1 MGKFCWVKTI
11 FSLPFHSQ
19 QSPKRQIFTIGIIK
33 CLNFWNF
40 SRKHKSQT
48 VTFAT
53 AQKCIKHCSFQ
64 LVHLL
69 SFADY
74 FVKKISQLRTWY
86 QSFDVRQCRLHK
98 NSCHISNI
106 IKTECYNAIQAW
118 ESVCSPWL
126 ALVWI
131 RVMPGQECQ
140 DYSYRKY
147 WLIISVG
154 AGGVA
159 GSGHILRLRAGAGG
173 VSGWISL
180 SVDRLQ

>member
-1 MGKFCWVKTI
+1 MLKSLNNSWIAVSASDQARSSLCWLIAILNHIQNALKPSEIMGKFCWVKTI

-40 SRKHKSQT
+40 RRKHKSQT

-64 LVHLL
+64 LAHLL

-74 FVKKISQLRTWY
+74 LVKRISQLRTWY

-98 NSCHISNI
+98 NSCRISNI
-106 IKTECYNAIQAW
+106 IKTECHNEIQAW
-118 ESVCSPWL
+118 D
-126 ALVWI
+126 
-131 RVMPGQECQ
+131 RVAAPPDCRWCE
-140 DYSYRKY
+140 
-147 WLIISVG
+147 
-154 AGGVA
+154 
-159 GSGHILRLRAGAGG
+159 
-173 VSGWISL
+173 
-180 SVDRLQ
+180 